1 MHVTCTPPG
10 LYIVD
15 LYTFYPLF
23 FLPHSRRVEFDG
35 MLTNVL
41 F

>member
-23 FLPHSRRVEFDG
+23 FYLIVVVLN
-35 MLTNVL
+35 LTAC
-41 F
+41 